1 MPYRLDRMI
10 VLAGV
15 TMLIGVAPA
24 LAHGG
29 GSHGHGRSSIS
40 AVRIGASTMSFGP
53 ATTRVSPGALSTPSP
68 VPLGQRAVRAA
79 RPRPPLEFRRR
90 HLL

>member
-1 MPYRLDRMI
+1 MLNRLDRMI

-40 AVRIGASTMSFGP
+40 AARMGTFARSFGP
-53 ATTRVSPGALSTPSP
+53 ASARGH
-68 VPLGQRAVRAA
+68 RARD
-79 RPRPPLEFRRR
+79 P
-90 HLL
+90 

>member
-40 AVRIGASTMSFGP
+40 AVRFHNVLRASNY
-53 ATTRVSPGALSTPSP
+53 PS
-68 VPLGQRAVRAA
+68 VTGRAI
-79 RPRPPLEFRRR
+79 
-90 HLL
+90 HN